1 MRYFI
6 PRISLCRY
14 GHFFLFVD
22 PVSGGTAAPPV
33 DPPMTPDVDRADAL
47 NAGTLLADACGP
59 DDKEEFD
66 WDNLFVA
73 DAKLDEVGF
82 DFTWAFWGFG
92 D

>member
-1 MRYFI
+1 
-6 PRISLCRY
+6 
-14 GHFFLFVD
+14 
-22 PVSGGTAAPPV
+22 
-33 DPPMTPDVDRADAL
+33 MTPDVDRADAL

-73 DAKLDEVGF
+73 DAKLNEVGF